1 MTPLPDLFPGFRSE
15 RIRTRGAEIF
25 LRVGGEGEPLVLLHG
40 YPQTHVMWHR
50 VAPALARRFMLAIPD
65 LRGYGASSAPASDAA
80 HLTYSK
86 RAMAE
91 DVIDM
96 MAALG
101 HHSFMIAGHDRGGRV
116 AYRLAL
122 DHGERVRR
130 LALLDIVP
138 TYTMWKRLTPDLA
151 MKIFHW
157 MFLAQPAPLPE
168 EMIMANPQRWLEN
181 KLRLWSGAGTLA
193 AFADDA
199 LAHYRDFFAKP
210 DYIHATCEDYRAGA
224 SCDLRADEADMA
236 AGRRIACPTLVLW
249 GSSGIPEKS
258 GGPLAIWKDWCL
270 DVRGG
275 TISAGHFL
283 PEENPEA
290 TQEALIA
297 FFTE

>member
-15 RIRTRGAEIF
+15 RIRTKGADIF

-50 VAPALARRFMLAIPD
+50 VAPALARRFMLVIPD
-65 LRGYGASSAPASDAA
+65 LRGYGASSTPASDAA

-101 HHSFMIAGHDRGGRV
+101 HDRFMIAGHDRGGRV

-122 DHGERVRR
+122 DHPGRVHR

-138 TYTMWKRLTPDLA
+138 THTMWKRLTPDLA

-181 KLRLWSGAGTLA
+181 KLRLWSGGGTLA

-210 DYIHATCEDYRAGA
+210 DHIHATCEDYRAGA

-275 TISAGHFL
+275 AVAAGHFL